1 MILSDKT
8 EPEIIYGSTFER
20 HLESIWNHR
29 ISYPNSDILLFDD
42 DVKGAF
48 RHSKYHPD
56 IASAFSFI
64 IEQFLFIPLGGT
76 FGSITSPS
84 NFEPIARAR
93 VHLAEY
99 LSDRRDLLC
108 KYQDIINKVKFAD
121 EPTFETKF
129 VQAVKDSIH
138 TGVKCLKKTKFNMFV
153 DDSLFAQVREIITH
167 AMAASIEALYII
179 LGFPETVKRQNALS
193 LDKYFESVCSYE
205 RIQLGINVNTRT
217 MSIGLTDK
225 KRLSMLDE
233 LSHWHKK
240 RKSFTLMQGVVLCG
254 SLEFWANTSTWFRL
268 IYHQL
273 RSAVNKCLQ
282 NCSKIAKN
290 KKEIKELMS
299 DLANTKNLEDFSSK
313 EKFIQKRIAKETY
326 KCQHKAFIDKPMRKE
341 LNIMKNILSNP
352 NQFNLEAPI
361 AHIINRH
368 PDFISYGDASLEAA
382 GGFSKD
388 LFWWHI
394 E

>member
-1 MILSDKT
+1 
-8 EPEIIYGSTFER
+8 
-20 HLESIWNHR
+20 
-29 ISYPNSDILLFDD
+29 
-42 DVKGAF
+42 
-48 RHSKYHPD
+48 
-56 IASAFSFI
+56 
-64 IEQFLFIPLGGT
+64 
-76 FGSITSPS
+76 
-84 NFEPIARAR
+84 
-93 VHLAEY
+93 
-99 LSDRRDLLC
+99 
-108 KYQDIINKVKFAD
+108 
-121 EPTFETKF
+121 
-129 VQAVKDSIH
+129 
-138 TGVKCLKKTKFNMFV
+138 
-153 DDSLFAQVREIITH
+153 
-167 AMAASIEALYII
+167 
-179 LGFPETVKRQNALS
+179 
-193 LDKYFESVCSYE
+193 
-205 RIQLGINVNTRT
+205 
-217 MSIGLTDK
+217 
-225 KRLSMLDE
+225 MLDE

-254 SLEFWANTSTWFRL
+254 SLEFWANTSTWVRL

-290 KKEIKELMS
+290 EKEIKELIS

-361 AHIINRH
+361 AHVINRH

-382 GGFSKD
+382 GGFSRD

-394 E
+394 EWPDQIKSLTLKKIIVTRKCLDTDKLVSINLLEFIVEIINYIAITQLYKEEPKLCSHFNPLLMN